1 MVKLKKTFSKRTKKI
16 KRMRIEIDKKK
27 KTML

>member
-1 MVKLKKTFSKRTKKI
+1 MVKLKKKISKRTKKI

-27 KTML
+27 TML